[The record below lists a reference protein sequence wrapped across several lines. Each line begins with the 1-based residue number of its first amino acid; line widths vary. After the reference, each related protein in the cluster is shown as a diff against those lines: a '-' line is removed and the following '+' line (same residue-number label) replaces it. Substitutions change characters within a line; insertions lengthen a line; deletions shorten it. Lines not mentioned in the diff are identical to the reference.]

1 MTTKSV
7 LVTGGGTGIGEGI
20 AVELAARGWK
30 VVVNDLHADTARKVA
45 DRIGGVAVAG
55 DVDRDAE
62 RIIAE
67 SVAAF
72 GGLHALVNNAG
83 IIRRARLEVLPDD
96 LIDQTFSTNLRA
108 VVRLS
113 RIALPHLVATQGAIV
128 NLASVA
134 ARLSALTGGMYSA
147 TKAGVAAFTRQAAV
161 EWGPKG
167 VRVNA
172 LAPGLIVTAIAEEVY
187 SVPELAEKRRAMV
200 PLGRLGQ
207 PDDVAAVA
215 AFLLSD
221 DARYVTGQVI
231 DVDGAFSHT
240 LIGMLP
246 HPPS

>member
-30 VVVNDLHADTARKVA
+30 VVVNDLHADTAQKVA

-67 SVAAF
+67 SVAAC

-172 LAPGLIVTAIAEEVY
+172 LAPGLIATEMIAG
-187 SVPELAEKRRAMV
+187 VPDQMV
-200 PLGRLGQ
+200 QQIPMQRLGTA
-207 PDDVAAVA
+207 DEAAALV
-215 AFLLSD
+215 AFLCSE
-221 DARYVTGQVI
+221 DAGYITGQCIGI
-231 DVDGAFSHT
+231 DGGFGV
-240 LIGMLP
+240 
-246 HPPS
+246 